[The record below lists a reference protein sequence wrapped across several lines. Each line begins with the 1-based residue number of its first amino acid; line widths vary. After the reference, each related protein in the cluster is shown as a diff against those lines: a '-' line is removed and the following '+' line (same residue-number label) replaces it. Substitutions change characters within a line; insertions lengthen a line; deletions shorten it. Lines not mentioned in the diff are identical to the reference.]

1 MLQKL
6 RILNYAIIDELTI
19 SFSQKLN
26 IITGETGAGKSIL
39 MGALDLVLGK
49 RADTAILKEK
59 DKKCIVEAT
68 FVVKN
73 NEAIQQFF
81 VENDLDKEE
90 EILIRREI
98 AANGKSRSFVNDT
111 PVNLSQLKELTANL
125 VDLHRQFDT
134 QEIGSENFQREVMD
148 ALADNSALLA
158 QLKTVYAKYSAV
170 KNELDVLQQQQANAD
185 KEADYNKF
193 LLEEFTE
200 INLKENELE
209 DLDAEIKL
217 LSNAE
222 NIKMQL
228 SVVYGFL
235 SGGEEPVV
243 QNLKSF
249 SQKLSGLKEFHT
261 AIEDLQKR
269 LVSAQLEIQD
279 VADELERIDD
289 EIVYEAERINAVNE
303 RVSAGYKLLKKH
315 SVTNTAQL
323 LEIQETVQQKLDAV
337 FNITNAIEKAEK
349 ESKKLFDEAT
359 VLATKINTNRVEQVK
374 PFVQK
379 VNDLL
384 KQVGM
389 PNAQIK
395 VAINS
400 VALSA
405 NGSDEINFLFDANL
419 PAGQA
424 GKTNRFEPLHK
435 VASGGELSRLMLS
448 VKSLVAKK
456 LQLPVL
462 IFDEIDTGISGEA
475 AKQVGFIMKELS
487 GSHQLIAITHQPQ
500 IAAKANAHYFVY
512 KQIIKDTIQTS
523 VRLLNEDERIVAIAQ
538 MLSGEKPTAAALENA
553 KEMMN

>member
-19 SFSQKLN
+19 SFSENLN

-49 RADTAILKEK
+49 RADTAVLKDKEK
-59 DKKCIVEAT
+59 KCVVEAL
-68 FVVKN
+68 FVIKK
-73 NEAIQQFF
+73 NEAVQQFF
-81 VENDLDKEE
+81 KDNDLDNED

-111 PVNLSQLKELTANL
+111 PVNLSQLKELSSNL

-134 QEIGSENFQREVMD
+134 LEISTENFQREVMD
-148 ALADNSALLA
+148 ALADNANLLA
-158 QLKTVYAKYSAV
+158 QLKTVFTKYSLV
-170 KNELDVLQQQQANAD
+170 KNELDTLRHQQAAAD

-209 DLDAEIKL
+209 ELDTEIKL
-217 LSNAE
+217 LNNAE
-222 NIKMQL
+222 NIKVQL
-228 SVVYGFL
+228 GAIYTFL
-235 SGGEEPVV
+235 SGGEEPVT

-249 SQKLSGLKEFHT
+249 SQKLSLLKEYHIE
-261 AIEDLQKR
+261 IEDLQKR
-269 LVSAQLEIQD
+269 LTSAQLEIQD
-279 VADELERIDD
+279 VADELEKIDD
-289 EIVYEAERINAVNE
+289 TVVYDPERINTINE
-303 RVSAGYKLLKKH
+303 RLSEGYKLLKKH
-315 SVTNTAQL
+315 SVTTTKDL
-323 LEIQETVQQKLDAV
+323 LEIAKSLQQKLDAV
-337 FNITNAIEKAEK
+337 FSITHAIEKAEK
-349 ESKKLFDEAT
+349 ESNHLLQEAT
-359 VLATKINTNRVEQVK
+359 GIALKINTNRNTQVK
-374 PFVQK
+374 PFTQK
-379 VNDLL
+379 VNSLL
-384 KQVGM
+384 AQIGM

-395 VAINS
+395 VIIKPT
-400 VALSA
+400 VLTA
-405 NGSDEINFLFDANL
+405 NGSDEINFLFDAN
-419 PAGQA
+419 
-424 GKTNRFEPLHK
+424 KSNRFEPLQK

-475 AKQVGFIMKELS
+475 AKQVGMIMKELS
-487 GSHQLIAITHQPQ
+487 TSHQLIAITHQPQ

-512 KQIIKDTIQTS
+512 KQIIKDSIQTS
-523 VRLLNEDERIVAIAQ
+523 VRLLNDDERIVVIAQ

>member
-6 RILNYAIIDELTI
+6 RIHNYAIIDELTI
-19 SFSQKLN
+19 SFSENLN

-49 RADTAILKEK
+49 RADTAVLKDKEK
-59 DKKCIVEAT
+59 KCVVEAL
-68 FVVKN
+68 FVIKK
-73 NEAIQQFF
+73 NEAVQQFF
-81 VENDLDKEE
+81 KDNDLDNED

-111 PVNLSQLKELTANL
+111 PVNLSQLKELSSNL

-134 QEIGSENFQREVMD
+134 LEIGTENFQREVMD
-148 ALADNSALLA
+148 ALADNANLLA
-158 QLKTVYAKYSAV
+158 QLKTVFTKYNFV
-170 KNELDVLQQQQANAD
+170 KNELDTLRHQQGAAD

-209 DLDAEIKL
+209 ELDTEIKL
-217 LSNAE
+217 LNNAE
-222 NIKMQL
+222 NIKVQL
-228 SVVYGFL
+228 GAIYTFL
-235 SGGEEPVV
+235 SGGEEPVT

-249 SQKLSGLKEFHT
+249 SQKLYFLKEYHIE
-261 AIEDLQKR
+261 IEDLQKR
-269 LVSAQLEIQD
+269 LTSAQLEIQD
-279 VADELERIDD
+279 VADELEKIDD
-289 EIVYEAERINAVNE
+289 TVVYDAERINTINE
-303 RVSAGYKLLKKH
+303 RLSEGYKLLKKH
-315 SVTNTAQL
+315 SVTTTKDL
-323 LEIQETVQQKLDAV
+323 MEIAKSLQQKLDAV
-337 FNITNAIEKAEK
+337 FSITHAIEKTEK
-349 ESKKLFDEAT
+349 ESNHLLQEAT
-359 VLATKINTNRVEQVK
+359 GIALKINTNRNTQVK
-374 PFVQK
+374 PFTQK
-379 VNDLL
+379 VNSLL
-384 KQVGM
+384 AQIGM

-395 VAINS
+395 VTIQPT
-400 VALSA
+400 VLTA
-405 NGSDEINFLFDANL
+405 NGGDEINFLFDAN
-419 PAGQA
+419 
-424 GKTNRFEPLHK
+424 KSNRFEPLQK

-475 AKQVGFIMKELS
+475 AKQVGMIMKELS
-487 GSHQLIAITHQPQ
+487 TSHQLIAITHQPQ

-512 KQIIKDTIQTS
+512 KQIIKDSIQTS
-523 VRLLNEDERIVAIAQ
+523 VRLLNDDERIVVIAQ

>member
-19 SFSQKLN
+19 SFSKKMN

-49 RADTAILKEK
+49 RADTAVLKDK
-59 DKKCIVEAT
+59 TKKCIVEAY
-68 FVVKN
+68 FIVKN
-73 NEAIQQFF
+73 NEAIHQFF
-81 VENDLDKEE
+81 VDNDLDNEE

-111 PVNLSQLKELTANL
+111 PVNLSQLKELTGNL

-134 QEIGSENFQREVMD
+134 LEIGSENFQREVLD
-148 ALADNSALLA
+148 ALADNGELMA
-158 QLKTVYAKYSAV
+158 QLKTIFKKYSEE
-170 KNELDVLQQQQANAD
+170 KNKLEVFRQQQSNAN

-209 DLDAEIKL
+209 ELDAELKL

-222 NIKMQL
+222 NIKLQL
-228 SVVYGFL
+228 EAVYGFL
-235 SGGEEPVV
+235 SGGEEPVT

-249 SQKLSGLKEFHT
+249 TQKLSEVKEYNT
-261 AIEDLQKR
+261 AIEELQKR
-269 LVSAQLEIQD
+269 LTSAQLEIQD

-289 EIVYEAERINAVNE
+289 GIVYDSERLNVVNE
-303 RVSAGYKLLKKH
+303 KLSNGYKLLKKH
-315 SVTNTAQL
+315 GVTTTQQL
-323 LEIQETVQQKLDAV
+323 LVIEQTLQEKLDAI
-337 FNITNAIEKAEK
+337 FNIYSAIEKSEI
-349 ESKKLFDEAT
+349 ESNKLFEEAT
-359 VLATKINTNRVEQVK
+359 LISNKINKNRTTQAI
-374 PFVQK
+374 PFTQK
-379 VNDLL
+379 VNALL
-384 KQVGM
+384 AQIGM
-389 PNAQIK
+389 PNAQLKIE
-395 VAINS
+395 INTTM
-400 VALSA
+400 LSA
-405 NGSDEINFLFDANL
+405 NGSDEINFLFDAN
-419 PAGQA
+419 
-424 GKTNRFEPLHK
+424 KSDRFEPLHK

-475 AKQVGFIMKELS
+475 AKQVGSIMKELS
-487 GSHQLIAITHQPQ
+487 ASHQLIAITHQPQ

-512 KQIIKDTIQTS
+512 KQIVNDTIQTS
-523 VRLLNEDERIVAIAQ
+523 VRLLNDDERIVAIAQ
-538 MLSGEKPTAAALENA
+538 MLSGEKPTAAAMENA

>member
-49 RADTAILKEK
+49 RADIAILKNK

-81 VENDLDKEE
+81 LNNDLDKEE

-111 PVNLSQLKELTANL
+111 PVNLTQLKELTGNL

-134 QEIGSENFQREVMD
+134 LEISSENFQREVMD
-148 ALADNSALLA
+148 ALADNAALLA
-158 QLKTVYAKYSAV
+158 QLKIVFIKYSTV
-170 KNELDVLQQQQANAD
+170 KNELETLRLQQANAD

-193 LLEEFTE
+193 LLEEFTD
-200 INLKENELE
+200 INLKKNELE
-209 DLDAEIKL
+209 ELDAEIKL

-228 SVVYGFL
+228 GAVYGFL

-249 SQKLSGLKEFHT
+249 SQKLSSLKEYHT
-261 AIEDLQKR
+261 AIEELQKR
-269 LVSAQLEIQD
+269 LLSAQLEIQD

-289 EIVYEAERINAVNE
+289 EIMYDAERINTVNE
-303 RVSAGYKLLKKH
+303 RLCAGYKLLKKH
-315 SVTNTAQL
+315 AVKTTAQL
-323 LEIQETVQQKLDAV
+323 LEIQETLQQKLDAV

-359 VLATKINTNRVEQVK
+359 VIATKINVNRIAQVK
-374 PFVQK
+374 PFTQK

-384 KQVGM
+384 RQVGM

-395 VAINS
+395 VAVNS
-400 VALSA
+400 VVLST
-405 NGSDEINFLFDANL
+405 NGSDEINFLFDAN
-419 PAGQA
+419 
-424 GKTNRFEPLHK
+424 KTNRFEPLHK

-475 AKQVGFIMKELS
+475 AKQVGIIMKELS

-512 KQIIKDTIQTS
+512 KQIVKDTIQTS

>member
-81 VENDLDKEE
+81 VQNDLDKEE

-148 ALADNSALLA
+148 ALADNAALLA

-323 LEIQETVQQKLDAV
+323 LEIQETLQQKLDAV

-384 KQVGM
+384 TQVGM
-389 PNAQIK
+389 PNGQIK

-405 NGSDEINFLFDANL
+405 NGSDEINFLFDAN
-419 PAGQA
+419 
-424 GKTNRFEPLHK
+424 KTNRFEPLHK

>member
-81 VENDLDKEE
+81 VENDLDKDD

-148 ALADNSALLA
+148 ALADNAALLA

-170 KNELDVLQQQQANAD
+170 KNELDVLRQEQTNAD

-193 LLEEFTE
+193 LVEEFTD

-209 DLDAEIKL
+209 DLDSEIKL

-228 SVVYGFL
+228 SAVYGFL

-279 VADELERIDD
+279 VADELEKIDD
-289 EIVYEAERINAVNE
+289 EIVYDAERINAVNE

-315 SVTNTAQL
+315 GVTNTAQL
-323 LEIQETVQQKLDAV
+323 LEIQETLQQKLDAV

-359 VLATKINTNRVEQVK
+359 VLATKINTNRVAQVK

-384 KQVGM
+384 TQVGM

-400 VALSA
+400 VTLSV
-405 NGSDEINFLFDANL
+405 NGSDEINFLFDAN
-419 PAGQA
+419 
-424 GKTNRFEPLHK
+424 KTNRFEPLHK

-512 KQIIKDTIQTS
+512 KQIVKDTIQTS

>member
-19 SFSQKLN
+19 SFSENLN

-49 RADTAILKEK
+49 RADTAVLKDKEK
-59 DKKCIVEAT
+59 KCVVEAL
-68 FVVKN
+68 FVIKK
-73 NEAIQQFF
+73 NEAVQQFF
-81 VENDLDKEE
+81 KDNDLDNED

-111 PVNLSQLKELTANL
+111 PVNLSQLKELSSNL

-134 QEIGSENFQREVMD
+134 LEIGTENFQREVMD
-148 ALADNSALLA
+148 ALADNANLLA
-158 QLKTVYAKYSAV
+158 QLKTVFTKYNFV
-170 KNELDVLQQQQANAD
+170 KNELDTLRHQQGAAD

-193 LLEEFTE
+193 LLQEFTE

-209 DLDAEIKL
+209 ELDTEIKL
-217 LSNAE
+217 LNNAE
-222 NIKMQL
+222 NIKVQL
-228 SVVYGFL
+228 GAIYTFL
-235 SGGEEPVV
+235 SGGEEPVT

-249 SQKLSGLKEFHT
+249 SQKLYFLKEYHIE
-261 AIEDLQKR
+261 IEDLQKR
-269 LVSAQLEIQD
+269 LTSAQLEIQD
-279 VADELERIDD
+279 VADELEKIDD
-289 EIVYEAERINAVNE
+289 TIVYDPERINIINE
-303 RVSAGYKLLKKH
+303 RLSEGYKLLKKH
-315 SVTNTAQL
+315 SVTSTKDL
-323 LEIQETVQQKLDAV
+323 MEIAKSLQQKLDAV
-337 FNITNAIEKAEK
+337 FSITHAIEKTEK
-349 ESKKLFDEAT
+349 ESTHLLQEAT
-359 VLATKINTNRVEQVK
+359 GIALKINTNRNTQVK
-374 PFVQK
+374 PFTQK
-379 VNDLL
+379 VNSLL
-384 KQVGM
+384 AQIGM

-395 VAINS
+395 VIIQPT
-400 VALSA
+400 VLTA
-405 NGSDEINFLFDANL
+405 NGSDEINFLFDAN
-419 PAGQA
+419 
-424 GKTNRFEPLHK
+424 KSNRFEPLQK

-475 AKQVGFIMKELS
+475 AKQVGMIMKELS
-487 GSHQLIAITHQPQ
+487 TSHQLIAITHQPQ

-512 KQIIKDTIQTS
+512 KQIIKDSIQTS
-523 VRLLNEDERIVAIAQ
+523 VRLLNDDERIVIIAQ

>member
-49 RADTAILKEK
+49 RADTTILKEK

-68 FVVKN
+68 FVIKN
-73 NEAIQQFF
+73 NEAIQLFF
-81 VENDLDKEE
+81 VENDLDKED

-148 ALADNSALLA
+148 ALADNAALLE
-158 QLKTVYAKYSAV
+158 QLKTIFAKYSAV
-170 KNELDVLQQQQANAD
+170 KNELDVLRLQQTNAD

-193 LLEEFTE
+193 LLEEFTD

-209 DLDAEIKL
+209 NLDAEIKL

-222 NIKMQL
+222 NIKTQL
-228 SVVYGFL
+228 SAVYGFL

-279 VADELERIDD
+279 VADELEKIDD
-289 EIVYEAERINAVNE
+289 EIVYDAERINAVNE

-315 SVTNTAQL
+315 GVTNTAQL
-323 LEIQETVQQKLDAV
+323 LEIQETLQQKLDAV

-359 VLATKINTNRVEQVK
+359 LLATKINTNRVEQVK

-405 NGSDEINFLFDANL
+405 NGSDEINFLFDAN
-419 PAGQA
+419 
-424 GKTNRFEPLHK
+424 KTNRFEPLHK

-512 KQIIKDTIQTS
+512 KQIVKDTIQTS

>member
-49 RADTAILKEK
+49 RADTSILKDKE
-59 DKKCIVEAT
+59 KKCIVEAT

-81 VENDLDKEE
+81 VNNDLDREE

-134 QEIGSENFQREVMD
+134 LEIGSENFQREVMD
-148 ALADNSALLA
+148 ALADNGALLA
-158 QLKTVYAKYSAV
+158 QLKTVFAKFSAV
-170 KNELDVLQQQQANAD
+170 KNELETLLLQQANAD

-193 LLEEFTE
+193 LLEEFTD
-200 INLKENELE
+200 ISLKENELE
-209 DLDAEIKL
+209 ELDAEIKI

-228 SVVYGFL
+228 GTVYGML
-235 SGGEEPVV
+235 SGGEEPIV

-249 SQKLSGLKEFHT
+249 SQKLTSLKEYHP
-261 AIEDLQKR
+261 AIEELQKR
-269 LVSAQLEIQD
+269 LISAQLEIQD
-279 VADELERIDD
+279 VADELESIDD
-289 EIVYEAERINAVNE
+289 KIIYDAERINTVNE
-303 RVSAGYKLLKKH
+303 RLSAGYKLLKKH
-315 SVTNTAQL
+315 GVTTTQQL
-323 LEIQETVQQKLDAV
+323 LEIQETLQQKLDAV
-337 FNITNAIEKAEK
+337 FNITNSIEKTEK

-359 VLATKINTNRVEQVK
+359 VIATKINANRITQVK
-374 PFVQK
+374 PFTQK

-384 KQVGM
+384 RQVGM

-395 VAINS
+395 VAVNS
-400 VALSA
+400 VVLSA
-405 NGSDEINFLFDANL
+405 NGSDEINFLFDAN
-419 PAGQA
+419 
-424 GKTNRFEPLHK
+424 KTNRFEPLHK

-475 AKQVGFIMKELS
+475 AKQVGIIMKELS
-487 GSHQLIAITHQPQ
+487 RSHQLIAITHQPQ

-512 KQIIKDTIQTS
+512 KQIVKDTIQTS

>member
-6 RILNYAIIDELTI
+6 RILNYAIIDELII
-19 SFSQKLN
+19 SFSDKLN

-49 RADTAILKEK
+49 RTDTAVLKDKE
-59 DKKCIVEAT
+59 KKCIVEAL
-68 FVVKN
+68 FAIKK
-73 NEAIQQFF
+73 NEAVQQFF
-81 VENDLDKEE
+81 TDNDLDNEN

-111 PVNLSQLKELTANL
+111 PVNLSQLKELSGNL

-134 QEIGSENFQREVMD
+134 LEIGTENFQREVMD
-148 ALADNSALLA
+148 ALADNGNLLV
-158 QLKTVYAKYSAV
+158 QLKNIFSRYSSV
-170 KNELDVLQQQQANAD
+170 KNELDGLRQQQTAAD

-200 INLKENELE
+200 INFKENELE
-209 DLDAEIKL
+209 ELDAEIKL

-222 NIKMQL
+222 NIKIQL
-228 SVVYGFL
+228 GSIYGFL
-235 SGGEEPVV
+235 SGGEEPVT

-249 SQKLSGLKEFHT
+249 TQKLSALKEYHT

-269 LVSAQLEIQD
+269 LASAQLEIQD
-279 VADELERIDD
+279 VADELEKIDD
-289 EIVYEAERINAVNE
+289 GIIYNVERINTVND
-303 RVSAGYKLLKKH
+303 RLSAGYRLLKKH
-315 SVTNTAQL
+315 GVTTTAEL
-323 LEIQETVQQKLDAV
+323 LVIQESIQQKLDAV
-337 FNITNAIEKAEK
+337 FNISNAIEKAEN
-349 ESKKLFDEAT
+349 ESNVLLKEAT
-359 VLATKINTNRVEQVK
+359 EIAAKINANRNAQSK
-374 PFVQK
+374 PFTQK
-379 VNDLL
+379 VNALL
-384 KQVGM
+384 AQIGM

-395 VAINS
+395 VEIKPT
-400 VALSA
+400 VLSA
-405 NGSDEINFLFDANL
+405 NGNDEINFLFDAN
-419 PAGQA
+419 
-424 GKTNRFEPLHK
+424 KSNRFEPLHK

-456 LQLPVL
+456 LELPVL

-475 AKQVGFIMKELS
+475 AKQVGVIMKELS
-487 GSHQLIAITHQPQ
+487 ASHQLIAITHQPQ

-512 KQIIKDTIQTS
+512 KQIVKDSIQTS
-523 VRLLNEDERIVAIAQ
+523 VRLLNDDERIVAIAQ

>member
-1 MLQKL
+1 M
-6 RILNYAIIDELTI
+6 DELTI
-19 SFSQKLN
+19 SFSDKLN

-49 RADTAILKEK
+49 RADTAVLKDKE
-59 DKKCIVEAT
+59 KKCIVEAS
-68 FVVKN
+68 FVLKK

-81 VENDLDKEE
+81 KDNDLDNED

-98 AANGKSRSFVNDT
+98 AANGKSRTFVNDT
-111 PVNLSQLKELTANL
+111 PVNLSQLKELSGNL

-134 QEIGSENFQREVMD
+134 LEIGTENFQREVID
-148 ALADNSALLA
+148 ALADNASLLA
-158 QLKTVYAKYSAV
+158 QLKTVFTKYSLI
-170 KNELDVLQQQQANAD
+170 KNELDTLRKQQSAAD

-209 DLDAEIKL
+209 ELDAEIKL

-222 NIKMQL
+222 NIKLQL
-228 SVVYGFL
+228 SSIYGFL
-235 SGGEEPVV
+235 TGGEEPVT

-249 SQKLSGLKEFHT
+249 TQKLSALKEYHT
-261 AIEDLQKR
+261 DIEDLQKR
-269 LVSAQLEIQD
+269 LTSAQFEIQD
-279 VADELERIDD
+279 VADELEKIDD
-289 EIVYEAERINAVNE
+289 AIIYDAERINTVNE
-303 RVSAGYKLLKKH
+303 RLSAGYKLLKKH
-315 SVTNTAQL
+315 SVSTTKDL
-323 LEIQETVQQKLDAV
+323 LEIEENLQQKLDAV

-349 ESKKLFDEAT
+349 ESNKLLKEASEI
-359 VLATKINTNRVEQVK
+359 AAKINANRATQIK
-374 PFVQK
+374 PFTQK
-379 VNDLL
+379 VNVLL
-384 KQVGM
+384 AQIGM

-395 VAINS
+395 VTIQPTT
-400 VALSA
+400 LSA
-405 NGSDEINFLFDANL
+405 NGSDEINFLFDAN
-419 PAGQA
+419 
-424 GKTNRFEPLHK
+424 KSNRFEPLHK

-475 AKQVGFIMKELS
+475 AKQVGIIMKELS
-487 GSHQLIAITHQPQ
+487 SSHQLIAITHQPQ

-512 KQIIKDTIQTS
+512 KQIVKDSIQTS
-523 VRLLNEDERIVAIAQ
+523 VRLLNNDERIVAIAQ

>member
-49 RADTAILKEK
+49 RADTTILKDKE
-59 DKKCIVEAT
+59 KKCVVEAT

-73 NEAIQQFF
+73 NEAIHQFF
-81 VENDLDKEE
+81 LSNDLDNED

-134 QEIGSENFQREVMD
+134 LEIGSENFQREVMD
-148 ALADNSALLA
+148 ALADNGALLA
-158 QLKTVYAKYSAV
+158 QLKTVFTKYSAV
-170 KNELDVLQQQQANAD
+170 KNELETLRLQQANAD

-193 LLEEFTE
+193 LLEEFTD
-200 INLKENELE
+200 INVKENELE
-209 DLDAEIKL
+209 ELDAEIKI

-228 SVVYGFL
+228 AAVYGIL
-235 SGGEEPVV
+235 SGSEEPIV
-243 QNLKSF
+243 QNLKSL
-249 SQKLSGLKEFHT
+249 SQKLSSLKEYHT
-261 AIEDLQKR
+261 AIEELQKR
-269 LVSAQLEIQD
+269 LISAQLEIQD
-279 VADELERIDD
+279 VADELEGIDNKIIYD
-289 EIVYEAERINAVNE
+289 AERINTVNE
-303 RVSAGYKLLKKH
+303 RLSAGYKLLKKH
-315 SVTNTAQL
+315 GVTTTQQL
-323 LEIQETVQQKLDAV
+323 LEIQETLQQKLDAV
-337 FNITNAIEKAEK
+337 FNITNATEKAEK
-349 ESKKLFDEAT
+349 ESKKLFEEGTSIA
-359 VLATKINTNRVEQVK
+359 LKINANRIAQIK
-374 PFVQK
+374 PFTQK

-384 KQVGM
+384 TQVGM

-395 VAINS
+395 VAINNA
-400 VALSA
+400 VLSA
-405 NGSDEINFLFDANL
+405 NGSDEINFLFDAN
-419 PAGQA
+419 
-424 GKTNRFEPLHK
+424 KTNRFEPLHK

-475 AKQVGFIMKELS
+475 AKQVGIIMKELS

-512 KQIIKDTIQTS
+512 KQIVKDSIQTS

>member
-19 SFSQKLN
+19 SFSDKLN

-49 RADTAILKEK
+49 RADTAVLKDKE
-59 DKKCIVEAT
+59 KKCIVEAL
-68 FVVKN
+68 FFIKK
-73 NEAIQQFF
+73 NEALKQFF
-81 VENDLDKEE
+81 ADNDLDSEE

-98 AANGKSRSFVNDT
+98 AATGKSRSFVNDT
-111 PVNLSQLKELTANL
+111 PVNLSQLKELSSNL

-134 QEIGSENFQREVMD
+134 LEIGTENFQREVMD
-148 ALADNSALLA
+148 ALADNAGLLA
-158 QLKTVYAKYSAV
+158 QLKTVFTKYNLV
-170 KNELDVLQQQQANAD
+170 KNELDTLRQQQAAAD

-193 LLEEFTE
+193 LQQEFTE

-209 DLDAEIKL
+209 ELDAEIKL

-222 NIKMQL
+222 NIKVQL
-228 SVVYGFL
+228 GAIYTFL
-235 SGGEEPVV
+235 SGGEEPVT

-249 SQKLSGLKEFHT
+249 SQKLSALKEYHT
-261 AIEDLQKR
+261 DIEDLQKR
-269 LVSAQLEIQD
+269 LTSAQLEIQD

-289 EIVYEAERINAVNE
+289 AIVYDAERINVVNE
-303 RVSAGYKLLKKH
+303 RLSAGYKLLKKH
-315 SVTNTAQL
+315 SVTITKDL
-323 LEIQETVQQKLDAV
+323 LEIEEGLQQKLDAV

-349 ESKKLFDEAT
+349 ESNDLLQEAT
-359 VLATKINTNRVEQVK
+359 GIALKINTNRNTQVK
-374 PFVQK
+374 PFSQK
-379 VNDLL
+379 VNSLL
-384 KQVGM
+384 AQIGM

-395 VAINS
+395 VAIQPTT
-400 VALSA
+400 LSA
-405 NGSDEINFLFDANL
+405 NGSDEINFLFDAN
-419 PAGQA
+419 
-424 GKTNRFEPLHK
+424 KSNRFEPLYK

-475 AKQVGFIMKELS
+475 AKQVSIIMKELS
-487 GSHQLIAITHQPQ
+487 SSHQLIAITHQPQ

-512 KQIIKDTIQTS
+512 KQIVKDSIQTS
-523 VRLLNEDERIVAIAQ
+523 VRLLNDDERIVTIAQ

>member
-134 QEIGSENFQREVMD
+134 QEISSENFQREVMD
-148 ALADNSALLA
+148 ALADNATLLA

-170 KNELDVLQQQQANAD
+170 KNELEALHVQQTNAD

-200 INLKENELE
+200 ISLKENELE

-228 SVVYGFL
+228 GAVYGFL

-249 SQKLSGLKEFHT
+249 SQKLTGLKEFHT

-269 LVSAQLEIQD
+269 LISAQLEIQD

-289 EIVYEAERINAVNE
+289 EIVYDAERINAVNE

-315 SVTNTAQL
+315 GVTNTVQL
-323 LEIQETVQQKLDAV
+323 LEIQETLQQKLDAV
-337 FNITNAIEKAEK
+337 FNITNATEKAEK
-349 ESKKLFDEAT
+349 ESKKLFVEAT
-359 VLATKINTNRVEQVK
+359 VLATKINANRVAQVK
-374 PFVQK
+374 PFVLK

-384 KQVGM
+384 TQVGM
-389 PNAQIK
+389 PNAKIK

-400 VALSA
+400 VALST
-405 NGSDEINFLFDANL
+405 NGSDEINFLFDAN
-419 PAGQA
+419 
-424 GKTNRFEPLHK
+424 KTNRFEPLYK

-512 KQIIKDTIQTS
+512 KQIVKDTIQTS

>member
-49 RADTAILKEK
+49 RADTSILKDKE
-59 DKKCIVEAT
+59 KKCIVEAS
-68 FVVKN
+68 FVIKN
-73 NEAIQQFF
+73 NEAVQQFF
-81 VENDLDKEE
+81 LNNDLDKEE

-134 QEIGSENFQREVMD
+134 LEIGSENFQREVLD
-148 ALADNSALLA
+148 ALADNASFLT
-158 QLKTVYAKYSAV
+158 QLNMVFAKYSAV
-170 KNELDVLQQQQANAD
+170 KTELEALRQQQTSAD

-200 INLKENELE
+200 INFKENELE
-209 DLDAEIKL
+209 ELDAEIKL

-222 NIKMQL
+222 NIKLQL
-228 SVVYGFL
+228 GVIYGFL
-235 SGGEEPVV
+235 SGGDEPVT

-249 SQKLSGLKEFHT
+249 SQKLASLKEYHVD
-261 AIEDLQKR
+261 IEDLQKR
-269 LVSAQLEIQD
+269 LSSAQLEIQD
-279 VADELERIDD
+279 VADELEKIDD
-289 EIVYEAERINAVNE
+289 AIVYDAERINIVNE
-303 RVSAGYKLLKKH
+303 RLSAGYKLLKKH
-315 SVTNTAQL
+315 TVTTTKEL
-323 LEIQETVQQKLDAV
+323 LDIQETLQQKLDAV

-349 ESKKLFDEAT
+349 ESNVLLEGAT
-359 VLATKINTNRVEQVK
+359 AIAVKINANRLAQIK
-374 PFVQK
+374 PFTQK
-379 VNDLL
+379 VNVLL
-384 KQVGM
+384 AQIGM

-395 VAINS
+395 VEIKPTPLNAH
-400 VALSA
+400 
-405 NGSDEINFLFDANL
+405 GSDEINFLFDAN
-419 PAGQA
+419 
-424 GKTNRFEPLHK
+424 KSNRFEPLHK

-475 AKQVGFIMKELS
+475 AKQVGIIMKELS

-512 KQIIKDTIQTS
+512 KQIVKDTIQTS

>member
-6 RILNYAIIDELTI
+6 RVLNYAIIDELTI
-19 SFSQKLN
+19 SFSKKLN

-73 NEAIQQFF
+73 NEAIQLFF

-148 ALADNSALLA
+148 ALADNATLLA
-158 QLKTVYAKYSAV
+158 QLKTVYAKYSTV
-170 KNELDVLQQQQANAD
+170 KNELETLHVQQTNAD
-185 KEADYNKF
+185 KEADYNNF

-228 SVVYGFL
+228 GAVYGFL
-235 SGGEEPVV
+235 SGGEEPIV

-279 VADELERIDD
+279 VANELERIDD
-289 EIVYEAERINAVNE
+289 EIVYDAERLNAVNE

-315 SVTNTAQL
+315 GVMNTAQL
-323 LEIQETVQQKLDAV
+323 LEIQETLQQKLDAV

-349 ESKKLFDEAT
+349 ESKKLFDEST
-359 VLATKINTNRVEQVK
+359 VLATKINANRVAQVK
-374 PFVQK
+374 PFVLK
-379 VNDLL
+379 INDLL
-384 KQVGM
+384 TQVGM

-395 VAINS
+395 IAINS
-400 VALSA
+400 VVLSA
-405 NGSDEINFLFDANL
+405 NGSDEINFLFDAN
-419 PAGQA
+419 
-424 GKTNRFEPLHK
+424 KTNRFEPLHK

-456 LQLPVL
+456 LQMPVL

-512 KQIIKDTIQTS
+512 KQIVKDTIQTS
-523 VRLLNEDERIVAIAQ
+523 VRLLNEDERIIAIAQ

>member
-6 RILNYAIIDELTI
+6 RVLNYAIIDELTI
-19 SFSQKLN
+19 SFSKKLN

-73 NEAIQQFF
+73 NEAIQLFF

-148 ALADNSALLA
+148 ALADNATLLA
-158 QLKTVYAKYSAV
+158 QLKTVYAKYSTV
-170 KNELDVLQQQQANAD
+170 KNELETLHVQQTNAD
-185 KEADYNKF
+185 KEADYNNF

-228 SVVYGFL
+228 GAVYGFL
-235 SGGEEPVV
+235 SGGEEPIV

-279 VADELERIDD
+279 VANELERIDD
-289 EIVYEAERINAVNE
+289 EIVYDAERLNAVNE

-315 SVTNTAQL
+315 GVMNTAQL
-323 LEIQETVQQKLDAV
+323 LEIQETLQQKLDAV

-349 ESKKLFDEAT
+349 ESKKLFDEST
-359 VLATKINTNRVEQVK
+359 VLATKINANRVAQVK
-374 PFVQK
+374 PFVLK
-379 VNDLL
+379 INDLL
-384 KQVGM
+384 TQVGM

-395 VAINS
+395 IAINS
-400 VALSA
+400 VVLSA
-405 NGSDEINFLFDANL
+405 NGSDEINFLFDAN
-419 PAGQA
+419 
-424 GKTNRFEPLHK
+424 KTNRFEPLHK

-512 KQIIKDTIQTS
+512 KQIVKDTIQTS
-523 VRLLNEDERIVAIAQ
+523 VRLLNEDERIIAIAQ

>member
-6 RILNYAIIDELTI
+6 RIHNYAIIDELTI
-19 SFSQKLN
+19 SFSENLN

-49 RADTAILKEK
+49 RADTAVLKDKEK
-59 DKKCIVEAT
+59 KCVVEAL
-68 FVVKN
+68 FVIKK
-73 NEAIQQFF
+73 NEAVQQFF
-81 VENDLDKEE
+81 KDNDLDNED

-111 PVNLSQLKELTANL
+111 PVNLSQLKELSSNL

-134 QEIGSENFQREVMD
+134 LEIGTENFQREVMD
-148 ALADNSALLA
+148 ALADNANLLA
-158 QLKTVYAKYSAV
+158 QLKTVFTKYNFV
-170 KNELDVLQQQQANAD
+170 KNELDTLRHQQGAAD

-209 DLDAEIKL
+209 ELDTEIKL
-217 LSNAE
+217 LNNAE
-222 NIKMQL
+222 NIKVQL
-228 SVVYGFL
+228 GAIYTFL
-235 SGGEEPVV
+235 SGGEEPVT

-249 SQKLSGLKEFHT
+249 SQKLYFLKEYHIE
-261 AIEDLQKR
+261 IEDLQKR
-269 LVSAQLEIQD
+269 LTSAQLEIQD
-279 VADELERIDD
+279 VADELEKIDD
-289 EIVYEAERINAVNE
+289 TIVYDPERINIINE
-303 RVSAGYKLLKKH
+303 RLSEGYKLLKKH
-315 SVTNTAQL
+315 SVTSTKDL
-323 LEIQETVQQKLDAV
+323 MEIAKSLQQKLDAV
-337 FNITNAIEKAEK
+337 FSITHAIEKTEK
-349 ESKKLFDEAT
+349 ESNHLLQEAT
-359 VLATKINTNRVEQVK
+359 GIALKINTNRNTQVK
-374 PFVQK
+374 PFTQK
-379 VNDLL
+379 VNSLL
-384 KQVGM
+384 AQIGM

-395 VAINS
+395 VIIQPT
-400 VALSA
+400 VLTA
-405 NGSDEINFLFDANL
+405 NGSDEINFLFDAN
-419 PAGQA
+419 
-424 GKTNRFEPLHK
+424 KSNRFEPLQK

-475 AKQVGFIMKELS
+475 AKQVGMIMKELS
-487 GSHQLIAITHQPQ
+487 TSHQLIAITHQPQ

-512 KQIIKDTIQTS
+512 KQIIKDSIQTS
-523 VRLLNEDERIVAIAQ
+523 VRLLNDDERIVIIAQ

>member
-6 RILNYAIIDELTI
+6 RILNYAIIDELSI

-81 VENDLDKEE
+81 TENDLDKDE

-148 ALADNSALLA
+148 ALADNAALLA
-158 QLKTVYAKYSAV
+158 QLKIVFSKYSTV
-170 KNELDVLQQQQANAD
+170 KNELEVLRLQQTNAD

-193 LLEEFTE
+193 LLEEFTD
-200 INLKENELE
+200 IILKENELE
-209 DLDAEIKL
+209 DLDVEIKL

-222 NIKMQL
+222 NIKLQL
-228 SVVYGFL
+228 STVYGFL

-249 SQKLSGLKEFHT
+249 SQKLSGLKEFHI

-269 LVSAQLEIQD
+269 LISAQLEIQD

-289 EIVYEAERINAVNE
+289 EIVYDAERINTVNE
-303 RVSAGYKLLKKH
+303 RLSTGYKLLKKH
-315 SVTNTAQL
+315 GVTNTAQL
-323 LEIQETVQQKLDAV
+323 LEIQETLQQKLDAV

-359 VLATKINTNRVEQVK
+359 LIATKINGNRVAQVK

-384 KQVGM
+384 TQVGM

-405 NGSDEINFLFDANL
+405 NGSDEINFLFDAN
-419 PAGQA
+419 
-424 GKTNRFEPLHK
+424 KTNRFEPLHK

-475 AKQVGFIMKELS
+475 AKQVGIIMKELS

-512 KQIIKDTIQTS
+512 KQIVKDTIQTS

>member
-148 ALADNSALLA
+148 ALADNAALLA

-269 LVSAQLEIQD
+269 LISAQLEIQD

-289 EIVYEAERINAVNE
+289 EIVYDAERINTVNE
-303 RVSAGYKLLKKH
+303 RVSLGYKLLKKH
-315 SVTNTAQL
+315 GVTNTVQL
-323 LEIQETVQQKLDAV
+323 LAIQETLQQKLDAV
-337 FNITNAIEKAEK
+337 FNITNATEKAEK
-349 ESKKLFDEAT
+349 ESKKLFVEAT
-359 VLATKINTNRVEQVK
+359 VLATKINANRVAQVK
-374 PFVQK
+374 PFVLK

-384 KQVGM
+384 TQVGM

-405 NGSDEINFLFDANL
+405 NGSDEINFLFDAN
-419 PAGQA
+419 
-424 GKTNRFEPLHK
+424 KTNRFEPLYK

-500 IAAKANAHYFVY
+500 IAAKANAHYYVY
-512 KQIIKDTIQTS
+512 KQIVKDTIQTS
-523 VRLLNEDERIVAIAQ
+523 VRLLNENERIVAIAQ

>member
-6 RILNYAIIDELTI
+6 RIHNYAIIDELTI
-19 SFSQKLN
+19 SFSENLN

-49 RADTAILKEK
+49 RADTAVLKDKEK
-59 DKKCIVEAT
+59 KCVVEAL
-68 FVVKN
+68 FVIKK
-73 NEAIQQFF
+73 NEAVQQFF
-81 VENDLDKEE
+81 KDNDLDNED

-111 PVNLSQLKELTANL
+111 PVNLSQLKELSSNL

-134 QEIGSENFQREVMD
+134 LEIGTENFQREVMD
-148 ALADNSALLA
+148 ALADNSNLLA
-158 QLKTVYAKYSAV
+158 QLKTVFTKYSLV
-170 KNELDVLQQQQANAD
+170 KIELDTLRHQQGAAD

-209 DLDAEIKL
+209 ELDTEIKL
-217 LSNAE
+217 LNNAE
-222 NIKMQL
+222 NIKVQL
-228 SVVYGFL
+228 GAIYTFL
-235 SGGEEPVV
+235 SGGEEPVT

-249 SQKLSGLKEFHT
+249 SQKLYFLKEYHIE
-261 AIEDLQKR
+261 IEDLQKR
-269 LVSAQLEIQD
+269 LTSAQLEIQD
-279 VADELERIDD
+279 VADELEKIDD
-289 EIVYEAERINAVNE
+289 TIVYDPERINIINE
-303 RVSAGYKLLKKH
+303 RLSEGYKLLKKH
-315 SVTNTAQL
+315 SVTSTKDL
-323 LEIQETVQQKLDAV
+323 LEIAKSLQEKLDAV
-337 FNITNAIEKAEK
+337 FSITHAIEKTEK
-349 ESKKLFDEAT
+349 ESNHLLQEAT
-359 VLATKINTNRVEQVK
+359 GIALKINTNRNTQVK
-374 PFVQK
+374 PFTQK
-379 VNDLL
+379 VNSLL
-384 KQVGM
+384 AQIGM

-395 VAINS
+395 VIIQPT
-400 VALSA
+400 VLTA
-405 NGSDEINFLFDANL
+405 NGSDEINFLFDAN
-419 PAGQA
+419 
-424 GKTNRFEPLHK
+424 KSNRFEPLQK

-475 AKQVGFIMKELS
+475 AKQVGMIMKELS
-487 GSHQLIAITHQPQ
+487 TSHQLIAITHQPQ

-512 KQIIKDTIQTS
+512 KQIIKDSIQTS
-523 VRLLNEDERIVAIAQ
+523 VRLLNDDERIVVIAQ